1 MNHTAPASTR
11 PAVLNIFFV
20 IRTLR
25 IKSTEVYQ
33 YRSVRKT
40 TRLTAIRCPI
50 AHLECAAHTPW
61 AAADTPFPGRAE
73 MSDLHP
79 HLGRQGR
86 RALALAAIVVAACA
100 RGGDAPGSAADSA
113 QRDAASAATAA
124 IVRRDTSCVV
134 GESEVLA
141 LADTGPYR
149 VTQRL
154 TARQL
159 VDCRIHDGWPPT
171 RVSIEADTA
180 DPRITGLRVSLPP
193 VPGRA
198 DSIQQLASS
207 ADEPPPRGMPYF
219 YALDLDGD
227 GYRELVAMAWW
238 GATGNTGYDVWRWD
252 PAAGRFAKDSVL
264 SGLSNPRPL
273 PGRPCVT
280 SHSVG
285 GMVGMLHSNGV
296 VCRER
301 GRWVRE
307 SDESQDWNAAERF
320 FVKVTRERR
329 GDSLVVVRTDTVR
342 DTL

>member
-1 MNHTAPASTR
+1 MNNTAPATTR

-25 IKSTEVYQ
+25 IKSTEIYP
-33 YRSVRKT
+33 YRSARKT
-40 TRLTAIRCPI
+40 TRPTAIRRRI
-50 AHLECAAHTPW
+50 ARRECAEHTLSN
-61 AAADTPFPGRAE
+61 AADIPTRGCAE
-73 MSDLHP
+73 MSDLHSR
-79 HLGRQGR
+79 LGRQGR
-86 RALALAAIVVAACA
+86 RALALAGIIFAACA
-100 RGGDAPGSAADSA
+100 RGGDAPGGAGA
-113 QRDAASAATAA
+113 QRTTDSEATAA
-124 IVRRDTSCVV
+124 IAARDTSCLV

-141 LADTGPYR
+141 LADTGLYR

-159 VDCRIHDGWPPT
+159 VDCRIHDGWPLT
-171 RVSIEADTA
+171 RIVIEADTA

-207 ADEPPPRGMPYF
+207 ADDPPPRGMPYF
-219 YALDLDGD
+219 YASDLDGD
-227 GYRELVAMAWW
+227 GYRDLVAMAWW

-252 PAAGRFAKDSVL
+252 PAARRFAKDSVL

-285 GMVGMLHSNGV
+285 GMAGMLHSSGV

-320 FVKVTRERR
+320 FVKVTRERH